1 MLPCSPPLCPTAG
14 GKLLVLFGG
23 VSKSPATD
31 TIGCEVAV
39 LNADTNVWDKPTSAR
54 LLTNLQGHTA
64 VVVGRTKIMSFGGI
78 KNDNPT
84 AEVAVFNTDTL
95 KWMSPQ
101 VKGVERPVARSGHA
115 CTSIREKMFVFGGI
129 TTDGT
134 LLNDLW
140 SFDLDSLSWT
150 YITCFGSKPSP
161 RHGEPGWRK
170 DKCCTSCVLQ
180 CPRLEERVRLC
191 PDLGSPHRSSPSLC
205 ILGVHAWLTGLA
217 QHERLFVSTN
227 AQPSTWRS

>member
-1 MLPCSPPLCPTAG
+1 MQLPMLSYIPPLCPTAG

-161 RHGEPGWRK
+161 RHGECGRQK
-170 DKCCTSCVLQ
+170 QNCCV
-180 CPRLEERVRLC
+180 
-191 PDLGSPHRSSPSLC
+191 PHW
-205 ILGVHAWLTGLA
+205 WLLW
-217 QHERLFVSTN
+217 HVSISVQT
-227 AQPSTWRS
+227 